1 MTVTFTHNENCRLTT
16 RGSAH
21 LPTVPIDLLCAMV
34 TGQAARLFA
43 GIRRRWTMRHIAR
56 FSTHR
61 LQDIGFERDWDGSLM
76 QISNGR
82 VAGHLE
88 H

>member
-1 MTVTFTHNENCRLTT
+1 MTVTFAHNVDCRLTT
-16 RGSAH
+16 PGSAR
-21 LPTVPIDLLCAMV
+21 LPTVPVDLFCAV
-34 TGQAARLFA
+34 VIGQAAQLFA
-43 GIRRRWTMRHIAR
+43 SVRRRWTMRHIAR